1 LKKNF
6 TLQYVRSFDPEAL
19 HLEPSASLKLPS
31 GIKGSF
37 DHVIFSSA
45 LLVEFSQAEFVFDVY
60 LRSEKRLDWA
70 MKLTCVFFESFYRLY
85 LAELD
90 GKRFLVG
97 YQYRRFTPKFLVNAW
112 GSKKISQLDDATGL
126 LYHLA
131 DPQIRTLADQHAMY
145 ADFIR
150 KENLIDVEVTYSDHL
165 NESEESQPDIEC
177 RPQDDISDQVFDS
190 LIDQSPNL
198 LTDDENEVYSRQPR

>member
-1 LKKNF
+1 MKKNF
-6 TLQYVRSFDPEAL
+6 NLQYVRDFDTEAL
-19 HLEPSASLKLPS
+19 HLEPSASLELPT
-31 GIKGSF
+31 GVKGSF
-37 DHVIFSSA
+37 DHAIFSSA
-45 LLVEFSQAEFVFDVY
+45 LLVEFSQAEFVVDVY
-60 LRSEKRLDWA
+60 LRSEKSLDWA

-112 GSKKISQLDDATGL
+112 GSKKIGQLDDATGL
-126 LYHLA
+126 LYYLA
-131 DPQIRTLADQHAMY
+131 DPQIRTLADQDAMY

-150 KENLIDVEVTYSDHL
+150 KENLIDVEVIYSDYL
-165 NESEESQPDIEC
+165 NESKESQLDAEF
-177 RPQDDISDQVFDS
+177 RPQDNSSDPVFDS
-190 LIDQSPNL
+190 LIDESPNL

>member
-6 TLQYVRSFDPEAL
+6 NLQYVRDFDPEAL
-19 HLEPSASLKLPS
+19 HLEPSASLELPT
-31 GIKGSF
+31 GVKGSF
-37 DHVIFSSA
+37 DHAIFSSA
-45 LLVEFSQAEFVFDVY
+45 LLVEFSQAEFVVDVY
-60 LRSEKRLDWA
+60 LRSEKSLDWA

-112 GSKKISQLDDATGL
+112 GSKKIGQLDDATGL
-126 LYHLA
+126 LYYLA
-131 DPQIRTLADQHAMY
+131 DPQIRTLADQDAMY
-145 ADFIR
+145 ADLIR
-150 KENLIDVEVTYSDHL
+150 KENLIDVEVIYADYL
-165 NESEESQPDIEC
+165 NESKESQLDAEF
-177 RPQDDISDQVFDS
+177 RPQDNSSDPVFDS
-190 LIDQSPNL
+190 LIDESPNL